1 MTDGGSPPEAHS
13 DDLTLLETTLDA
25 VVATDLDAYSVAEL
39 LDRACRLQR
48 LSARIDAARAA
59 TLAAGDSAAEA
70 PGVLRQLGFRTASQ
84 VVAAETG
91 APSREVHSTART
103 GQWLD
108 NFPLFATA
116 AAEGV
121 LTLRHLRELRSLDK
135 PDRRDALVAS
145 QDELAA
151 AARDHDFVEFTNR
164 LTVWLIN
171 HTDAAELKE
180 QVKKTSCTWNTN
192 TDGSIDGR
200 FHLDP
205 LSAAAVGTA
214 LGDEMQRLFRQ
225 QSEGPGNAE
234 TPNRRRGQAL
244 VGLVVGGA
252 EAPGS
257 ATTTPLVNL
266 VIGRKV
272 LENFLERY
280 LDPDTPVLDIDR
292 DDPDYRCE
300 RIDGTP
306 IHPDLAFVATA
317 VAEFERVVLDER
329 SRMIDMSVKSRGFPA
344 WMKRALLITAR
355 ARCRTRG
362 CDSVWP
368 CFASPTR
375 VCLRQLAHSTPDPA
389 MFAEGKLG
397 FAGRSTA
404 KLLSGQ
410 QMEGEFGSAKLGVAA
425 TPRPRTGRGLNRQS
439 RAAPHLNLENRI
451 DPRAETRARGRH
463 QPWPGHRLSPVRA
476 RRHRRNTR
484 SHARPRW
491 RVAGRS

>member
-1 MTDGGSPPEAHS
+1 MTDGGLPPEPHS
-13 DDLTLLETTLDA
+13 DDLTLLHTGIDA
-25 VVATDLDAYSVAEL
+25 VLATNLDSLSVAEL
-39 LDRACRLQR
+39 LDQACQLQL
-48 LSARIDAARAA
+48 LSARIDAARAVV
-59 TLAAGDSAAEA
+59 LAAADSASEA
-70 PGVLRQLGFRTASQ
+70 PGVLRELGFRTASQ

-91 APSREVHSTART
+91 APAREIHATART

-108 NFPLFATA
+108 QFPTFAQA
-116 AAEGV
+116 AAGGV
-121 LTLRHLRELRSLDK
+121 LTLRHLRELKSLDTA
-135 PDRRDALVAS
+135 DRRDALVAS
-145 QDELAA
+145 QDELVA

-171 HTDAAELKE
+171 HTTSDEVTE

-225 QSEGPGNAE
+225 QSEGDSNAD

-244 VGLVVGGA
+244 VGLIVSGA

-266 VIGRKV
+266 VIGQRI

-280 LDPDTPVLDIDR
+280 LDPNTAAVPVDR

-317 VAEFERVVLDER
+317 VAEFERIVLNEK
-329 SRMIDMSVKSRGFPA
+329 SRVIDMSVKARGFPD
-344 WMKRALLITAR
+344 WMKRALLIEAR
-355 ARCRTRG
+355 ARCKIRG
-362 CDSVWP
+362 CDSPYHWLQVDHIHP
-368 CFASPTR
+368 HSKGGPTSFANGQILCDPDNKWKAS
-375 VCLRQLAHSTPDPA
+375 LAQPN
-389 MFAEGKLG
+389 
-397 FAGRSTA
+397 
-404 KLLSGQ
+404 SGWRPHRDHVQ
-410 QMEGEFGSAKLGVAA
+410 AVA
-425 TPRPRTGRGLNRQS
+425 
-439 RAAPHLNLENRI
+439 
-451 DPRAETRARGRH
+451 
-463 QPWPGHRLSPVRA
+463 
-476 RRHRRNTR
+476 
-484 SHARPRW
+484 
-491 RVAGRS
+491 